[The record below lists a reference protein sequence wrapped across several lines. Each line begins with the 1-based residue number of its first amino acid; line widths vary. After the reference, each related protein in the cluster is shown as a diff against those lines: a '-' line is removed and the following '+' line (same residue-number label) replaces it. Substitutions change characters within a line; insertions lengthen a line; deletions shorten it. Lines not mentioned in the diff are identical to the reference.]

1 MTNTRV
7 RFGASTWNYL
17 KAFGEEA
24 ELDRAVGETRDRGF
38 GVELWLS
45 WPRREAT
52 LGRKRWA
59 DLRRLTAGIGR
70 LTLHSRLVHEHDLG
84 VVREELDLCEYLG
97 GALVVFHPKSFGFAA
112 GSWDLRSPPP
122 FDTAASELLLR
133 ALSYAGEKKVGVALE
148 NGPLDLLVEV
158 VDRVGRAFPTEVFGI
173 CLDTSHA
180 NMHSREYADPLGSY
194 LDALGERIIHIHASD
209 NHGLADDHLVP
220 GTGSVS
226 WRPLL
231 DFLGTGKYGGSVVF
245 ELNSADP
252 EGAALR
258 GRDFFLERMPWTIFH

>member
-1 MTNTRV
+1 MMNTRV
-7 RFGASTWNYL
+7 RFGVSTWNYL

-24 ELDRAVGETRDRGF
+24 ELDRAVGEIRDRGF
-38 GVELWLS
+38 GVELWLA

-59 DLRRLTAGIGR
+59 DLRKLTAGIGG
-70 LTLHSRLVHEHDLG
+70 LTLHSRLVHEHDFD

-97 GALVVFHPKSFGFAA
+97 GSLVVFHPRSFGFTA
-112 GSWDLRSPPP
+112 GSWDYKSPPP
-122 FDTAASELLLR
+122 FDTGAADLLLR
-133 ALSYAGEKKVGVALE
+133 ALSYAEKKKVGVALE
-148 NGPLDLLVEV
+148 NGPLDLLVETIE
-158 VDRVGRAFPTEVFGI
+158 RVGKTHPTDVFGI

-180 NMHSREYADPLGSY
+180 NMHAHEYADPLGSY
-194 LDALGERIIHIHASD
+194 LDVLGERIIHIHASD

-226 WRPLL
+226 WGPLL
-231 DFLGTGKYGGSVVF
+231 DFLGSGKYGRSIVF
-245 ELNSADP
+245 ELNSTDP

-258 GRDFFLERMPWTIFH
+258 GRDFFLERIP